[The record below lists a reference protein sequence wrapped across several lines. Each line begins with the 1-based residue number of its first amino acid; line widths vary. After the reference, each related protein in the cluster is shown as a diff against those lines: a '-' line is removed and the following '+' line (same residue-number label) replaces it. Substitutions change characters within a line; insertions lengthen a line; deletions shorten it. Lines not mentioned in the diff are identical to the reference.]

1 MRDLARVPHILVA
14 FADLYST
21 KNQKHSEIQ
30 SCVTEQGVAAAL
42 RRTNVFPL
50 LDQLWAARDAD
61 ALLRRSVATTV
72 AAMSVPGARHPL
84 PIPL

>member
-1 MRDLARVPHILVA
+1 MIKTVRRGMILFQKLFQKLV
-14 FADLYST
+14 FA
-21 KNQKHSEIQ
+21 
-30 SCVTEQGVAAAL
+30 QGVAAAL
-42 RRTNVFPL
+42 QRTNVFPL

-72 AAMSVPGARHPL
+72 AAMSVPGACPPL